1 MKATIKEILRLTYV
15 KTKRGLPWVVLAA
28 IAVSG
33 GSAVGKYI
41 WNHSQEHRV
50 LTFQG
55 DVLNTLEKKDDY
67 DKTIHDKSVLVR
79 NAKDPN
85 KCNNAIIDQWVELKA
100 SLKALDNSCSQAQYT
115 QTGTNNGWVNPA
127 DIVEKYLP
135 ILKEACK

>member
-1 MKATIKEILRLTYV
+1 MNANFKEFLRLTYTRY
-15 KTKRGLPWVVLAA
+15 KAGLPWAILAA
-28 IAVSG
+28 MSVAG
-33 GSAVGKYI
+33 GSAMGKYI

-50 LTFQG
+50 LTFQN
-55 DVLNTLEKKDDY
+55 DILNTLDNKDDY

-85 KCNNAIIDQWVELKA
+85 KCNNAIIDQWVEIKE
-100 SLKALDNSCSQAQYT
+100 SLHTLNNRLTHAEYT

-135 ILKEACK
+135 ILKDACK